1 MTRIPTLRQ
10 LARDILSCLPVLLG
24 CLTIHSAL
32 AAAYI
37 VPSAS
42 MEPTLRIGDQIGVI
56 VPSYGL
62 STANLPFGTLLKP
75 SAETDSRLFG
85 RLPHR
90 GDVVVFRAP
99 ANLHHTWVKRVIGL
113 PGDTVALVHG
123 RVILNGTVLPWKD
136 MGPTREES
144 RKNVWRAAER
154 YEETLPGNIRHNILK
169 MSQDGDLDN
178 IAPFTIPPNHLFVMG
193 DNRDNSADSRVSL
206 ADGGVGLLPVWN
218 LQGQARAVLW
228 SWRDIGRTALV
239 L

>member
-1 MTRIPTLRQ
+1 MTLRKF
-10 LARDILSCLPVLLG
+10 ARDILSCLPVLLG
-24 CLTIHSAL
+24 FLTIHTAL

-42 MEPTLRIGDQIGVI
+42 MEPTLMIGDQIGVI

-62 STANLPFGTLLKP
+62 STANLPFGPALKP
-75 SAETDSRLFG
+75 HDSSGRRLFG
-85 RLPHR
+85 HLPHR

-99 ANLHHTWVKRVIGL
+99 ANLHQTWVKRVIGL

-154 YEETLPGNIRHNILK
+154 YEETLPGNRHHDILK
-169 MSQDGDLDN
+169 MAQDGDLDN
-178 IAPFTIPPNHLFVMG
+178 IAPFTVPANHLFVMG
-193 DNRDNSADSRVSL
+193 DNRDNSADSRVSV

-218 LQGQARAVLW
+218 LQGEARAVLW
-228 SWRDIGRTALV
+228 SWRDISRTALV

>member
-1 MTRIPTLRQ
+1 MTLRKFI
-10 LARDILSCLPVLLG
+10 RDILSCLPIILG
-24 CLTIHSAL
+24 ALTIHTAL

-42 MEPTLRIGDQIGVI
+42 MEPTLMIGDQIGVV

-75 SAETDSRLFG
+75 TSETGTRVFG

-99 ANLHHTWVKRVIGL
+99 ANLQQTWVKRVIGL

-123 RVILNGTVLPWKD
+123 RVILNGAELPWKD
-136 MGPTREES
+136 MGPAREES
-144 RKNVWRAAER
+144 RKNVWHPAER
-154 YEETLPGNIRHNILK
+154 YEEILPGNVHHDILK
-169 MSQDGDLDN
+169 MSQDGELDTV
-178 IAPFTIPPNHLFVMG
+178 APFTVPANHLFVMG
-193 DNRDNSADSRVSL
+193 DNRDNSADSRVSV
-206 ADGGVGLLPVWN
+206 ADGGVGLLPLWN

-228 SWRDIGRTALV
+228 SWRDICRTALV

>member
-24 CLTIHSAL
+24 FLTIHSAL

-99 ANLHHTWVKRVIGL
+99 ANLHQTWVKRVIGL

-193 DNRDNSADSRVSL
+193 DNRDNSADSRVSV

>member
-1 MTRIPTLRQ
+1 MTLRKSI
-10 LARDILSCLPVLLG
+10 RDILSCLPVLLG
-24 CLTIHSAL
+24 FLTIHSAL

-62 STANLPFGTLLKP
+62 STANLPFGDALKP
-75 SAETDSRLFG
+75 SSETNSRLFG
-85 RLPHR
+85 HLPHR

-99 ANLHHTWVKRVIGL
+99 ANLHQTWIKRVIGL
-113 PGDTVALVHG
+113 PGDTVALMHG
-123 RVILNGTVLPWKD
+123 RVILNGAELPWKD

-178 IAPFTIPPNHLFVMG
+178 IAPFTIPANHLFVMG
-193 DNRDNSADSRVSL
+193 DNRDNSADSRVSV
-206 ADGGVGLLPVWN
+206 ADGGVGLLSVWN

>member
-1 MTRIPTLRQ
+1 MTLRKFI
-10 LARDILSCLPVLLG
+10 RDILSCLPVLLG
-24 CLTIHSAL
+24 FLTIHSAL

-62 STANLPFGTLLKP
+62 STANLPFGDALKP
-75 SAETDSRLFG
+75 SSETNSRLFG
-85 RLPHR
+85 HLPHR

-99 ANLHHTWVKRVIGL
+99 ANLHQTWIKRVIGL

-154 YEETLPGNIRHNILK
+154 YEETLPGNIHHDILK
-169 MSQDGDLDN
+169 MSQDGELDN
-178 IAPFTIPPNHLFVMG
+178 IAPFTVPASHLFVMG
-193 DNRDNSADSRVSL
+193 DNRDNSADSRVSV
-206 ADGGVGLLPVWN
+206 ANGGVGLLPVWN

>member
-1 MTRIPTLRQ
+1 M
-10 LARDILSCLPVLLG
+10 LSCLPVLLG
-24 CLTIHSAL
+24 FLTIHSAL

-99 ANLHHTWVKRVIGL
+99 ANLHQTWVKRVIGL

-193 DNRDNSADSRVSL
+193 DNRDNSADSRVSV

>member
-1 MTRIPTLRQ
+1 MTLRKFIH
-10 LARDILSCLPVLLG
+10 DILSCLPVLLG
-24 CLTIHSAL
+24 FLTIHSAL

-99 ANLHHTWVKRVIGL
+99 ANLHQTWVKRLIGL

-193 DNRDNSADSRVSL
+193 DNRDNSADSRVSV

>member
-1 MTRIPTLRQ
+1 
-10 LARDILSCLPVLLG
+10 
-24 CLTIHSAL
+24 
-32 AAAYI
+32 
-37 VPSAS
+37 

-75 SAETDSRLFG
+75 SSETDSRLFG

-99 ANLHHTWVKRVIGL
+99 ANLHQTWVKRVIGL

-178 IAPFTIPPNHLFVMG
+178 IAPFSIPANHLFVMG
-193 DNRDNSADSRVSL
+193 DNRDNSADSRISV

>member
-24 CLTIHSAL
+24 FLTIHSAL

-37 VPSAS
+37 VPSVS

-99 ANLHHTWVKRVIGL
+99 ANLHQTWVKRVIGL

-193 DNRDNSADSRVSL
+193 DNRDNSADSRVSV